1 MLSEKDIKLTINKLW
16 KELKETNIL
25 REPETNI
32 LREPNTTLFIYTRT
46 TQILALMK
54 ILGKEEIFSKQ
65 EIDSYNIKLPQQ
77 INIKIPEPVKNI
89 TSEKEVQ
96 ISLADIPE
104 EQLQKFVKSFNRRKN
119 KTLTKED
126 LKKLTETKTTKENS
140 NIQELVQVE
149 RI

>member
-25 REPETNI
+25 REP
-32 LREPNTTLFIYTRT
+32 NTTLFIYSRT
-46 TQILALMK
+46 IQILALMK
-54 ILGKEEIFSKQ
+54 ILGREEIFTKQ

-77 INIKIPEPVKNI
+77 INIKIPKPVRNI

-96 ISLADIPE
+96 ISLADKPE
-104 EQLQKFVKSFNRRKN
+104 VELQKFVKSFNRRKN
-119 KTLTKED
+119 KTLSTQD
-126 LKKLTETKTTKENS
+126 LKKLSEIKPKETNS
-140 NIQELVQVE
+140 NIQELIPQE